1 MDLQIKMFHKDY
13 IMFISKFTI
22 KIKQKTLKHGGELRK
37 AGVLMKNN
45 NKDRGHQVHSVGGIS
60 SHAELDIMNG
70 DELHTVLDIMNL

>member
-1 MDLQIKMFHKDY
+1 
-13 IMFISKFTI
+13 
-22 KIKQKTLKHGGELRK
+22 
-37 AGVLMKNN
+37 MKNN